1 MPYHLAIA
9 HRINVDYY
17 SAAFC
22 FRQVVFSIF
31 FKNIFSQKMSV
42 FRNAPAY
49 ISLPEPHPLRS
60 PALRYGAPWQEA
72 FPAAWA
78 ALFPEPESPPALGS
92 PE

>member
-17 SAAFC
+17 NAAFC

-31 FKNIFSQKMSV
+31 SQTFFSQKTSV
-42 FRNAPAY
+42 PRNAPAY
-49 ISLPEPHPLRS
+49 ISLPEPHPLRY
-60 PALRYGAPWQEA
+60 PALRYGAPWLEA

-78 ALFPEPESPPALGS
+78 ALFPEPESPPASGS